1 MWSPQICLFL
11 VVTPLLVCAAP
22 AAPLA
27 NTAPLSVEI
36 ESIQQ
41 HLVNVGSEDLTVKRS
56 ANVDSLDSTVKRSA
70 RIDSFLAIPSTEFT
84 CSAQA
89 VPGIYADQETG
100 CQVFHYCQDDG
111 RMDSFFCPNLTLFN
125 QQYFVCDWEYN
136 VDCNSA
142 HQYFSL
148 NEALYKTPE
157 KIYQAIHP
165 AIKIVQNELL
175 QGAASSEVS
184 RTLNSLVSKLDSRTS
199 AIVVD
204 SSLPPTPPAQQT
216 QPRLLTQAET
226 DRESKSLSSL
236 PEINSF
242 DAEREG
248 KSADAGGNSVG
259 YNTLPSY
266 SQTPPTIVTAAPVII
281 PTVTISPIITDEGS
295 ADIVNTAQSA
305 YALADPYDDA
315 VADPEPDCFYD
326 GSCTPP
332 VGSGSYATAGQS
344 AGDAYTN
351 VNPSAAA
358 AAAIVN
364 TAQSAYAAA
373 DPYDDAV
380 ADPEP
385 DCYYTNDCTAADL
398 TSGGY
403 AVVGSAAAGVYNTAS
418 AAYAASD
425 NAYDDAV
432 ADPEPAGYYSGNSA
446 VTGGSSGTY
455 SVADSSNLA
464 TLPSYADAV
473 NSVYDPYD
481 SADPEPS
488 AIPYSASGTY
498 TQYDSADPEP
508 DSYYG
513 YYDSADPEPAAY
525 YGANTID
532 LSSSSDDSYQSPSS
546 VQYSSPDL
554 TINQA
559 ADYDDAVADPE
570 PDPSSYGTNINLY
583 DSSSASGYQQ
593 PSYQAYSASNAINDY
608 YKGYPSQGLVVDSP
622 DPEPSS
628 DPEFTP
634 YGE

>member
-22 AAPLA
+22 AA

-157 KIYQAIHP
+157 KIYQAINP
-165 AIKIVQNELL
+165 AIRIVQNELL

-236 PEINSF
+236 PEINSL

-266 SQTPPTIVTAAPVII
+266 SQTPPTIVTAVPVII
-281 PTVTISPIITDEGS
+281 PTVTISPIITDAGS
-295 ADIVNTAQSA
+295 AAIVNTAQSA

-326 GSCTPP
+326 GSCTPQ

-344 AGDAYTN
+344 AGNAYTN
-351 VNPSAAA
+351 VNPSA

-403 AVVGSAAAGVYNTAS
+403 AVVGSAAAG
-418 AAYAASD
+418 
-425 NAYDDAV
+425 
-432 ADPEPAGYYSGNSA
+432 
-446 VTGGSSGTY
+446 GSSGTY
-455 SVADSSNLA
+455 SVAGSSNQA

-583 DSSSASGYQQ
+583 DSSASGYQQ

>member
-1 MWSPQICLFL
+1 M
-11 VVTPLLVCAAP
+11 
-22 AAPLA
+22 
-27 NTAPLSVEI
+27 
-36 ESIQQ
+36 
-41 HLVNVGSEDLTVKRS
+41 G
-56 ANVDSLDSTVKRSA
+56 
-70 RIDSFLAIPSTEFT
+70 
-84 CSAQA
+84 
-89 VPGIYADQETG
+89 G
-100 CQVFHYCQDDG
+100 DG

-157 KIYQAIHP
+157 KIYQAINP
-165 AIKIVQNELL
+165 AIRIVQNELL
-175 QGAASSEVS
+175 QGSASSEVS

-236 PEINSF
+236 PEINSL

-248 KSADAGGNSVG
+248 KSADAGGNSVE

-266 SQTPPTIVTAAPVII
+266 SQTPQTIVTAAPVII
-281 PTVTISPIITDEGS
+281 PTVTISPIITDAGS
-295 ADIVNTAQSA
+295 AAIVNTAQSA

-326 GSCTPP
+326 GSCSPP

-344 AGDAYTN
+344 AGNAYTN
-351 VNPSAAA
+351 VNPSA

-403 AVVGSAAAGVYNTAS
+403 AVVGSAAAGVYNTA
-418 AAYAASD
+418 
-425 NAYDDAV
+425 
-432 ADPEPAGYYSGNSA
+432 
-446 VTGGSSGTY
+446 GSS
-455 SVADSSNLA
+455 NQA

-583 DSSSASGYQQ
+583 DSSASGYQQ